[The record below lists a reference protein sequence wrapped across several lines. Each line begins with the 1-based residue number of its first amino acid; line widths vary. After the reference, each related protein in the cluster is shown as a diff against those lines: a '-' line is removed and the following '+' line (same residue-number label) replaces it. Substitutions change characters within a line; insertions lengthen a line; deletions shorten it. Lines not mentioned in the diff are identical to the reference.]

1 MSNRQR
7 QRASSQSPRTNAP
20 PRGPGPTG
28 LAAPPNPRRIPL
40 YAGLA
45 VLGAAVGLAGTLV
58 QAALF
63 PGGLLLAL
71 AASAGLFYGGR
82 VLTGTQLGALAP
94 AVGWFI
100 AVIVLLGGGGLYRL
114 FLLSILLCA
123 RGQGYWLCDGGIVDW
138 RRLFQGSSILFRL
151 IVIAVAEMYALVWVV
166 RCVWSSLGL
175 VALSSAFLCH
185 GDALA
190 VGGSSMFFGLCG
202 DFGEDEVPSRLVVM
216 PCTTD
221 NKN

>member
-1 MSNRQR
+1 MSSRQR

-20 PRGPGPTG
+20 PRSPGPTG

-45 VLGAAVGLAGTLV
+45 ALGAAVGLAGTLV

-71 AASAGLFYGGR
+71 AASAGVFYGGR

-100 AVIVLLGGGGLYRL
+100 AVIVLLGGRPEGDYVFGEEIGLALFMLGGM
-114 FLLSILLCA
+114 
-123 RGQGYWLCDGGIVDW
+123 
-138 RRLFQGSSILFRL
+138 
-151 IVIAVAEMYALVWVV
+151 AVAVMCAT
-166 RCVWSSLGL
+166 
-175 VALSSAFLCH
+175 
-185 GDALA
+185 
-190 VGGSSMFFGLCG
+190 M
-202 DFGEDEVPSRLVVM
+202 SRL
-216 PCTTD
+216 PRHADGTGGPGT
-221 NKN
+221 